1 MRTEYYSFLNHS
13 FKPDKSY
20 MLSQMKKQKG
30 KHYSG
35 AFTARPALISQV
47 GVCVF
52 QKTTTHEFCCR
63 ILACAWNGQ
72 DGVLLLLTTSVEN
85 VRSTGISVT

>member
-1 MRTEYYSFLNHS
+1 MCSHKR
-13 FKPDKSY
+13 
-20 MLSQMKKQKG
+20 KKK
-30 KHYSG
+30 KEKRKNYSG